1 MAQTYILLYTKHKIL
16 LLLLTKRL
24 IIIFLLARSAQSNI
38 GLTFKAWPE
47 RSEGLAWFLRDL
59 LAKTMTKG
67 FIRLKQLFD
76 VLF

>member
-1 MAQTYILLYTKHKIL
+1 LRA
-16 LLLLTKRL
+16 
-24 IIIFLLARSAQSNI
+24 LARLPNI

-67 FIRLKQLFD
+67 FIRLKHLLELPSY
-76 VLF
+76 VWM

>member
-1 MAQTYILLYTKHKIL
+1 MSYYTTIDKNCQILF
-16 LLLLTKRL
+16 
-24 IIIFLLARSAQSNI
+24 FLGRRRRPANI

-67 FIRLKQLFD
+67 FIRLKQLLD
-76 VLF
+76 CILFSTSLNQHK